1 MERKGPARAIDER
14 EVKEEEVEEEREEE
28 EEEAMKSEGGIKLL
42 FELLVTRLWRRSG

>member
-28 EEEAMKSEGGIKLL
+28 EEEAMKSEGGLELL